1 MIGISVVLISFLQ
14 YNVKKSDT
22 LIKSISD
29 SSNLMNKDNLTV
41 CRSENVVGNEN
52 AFCERCGCWDCCFEK
67 SRCEPDDYF
76 ISLVYDLQ
84 KFSWEQMNVLIND
97 GNFYV

>member
-41 CRSENVVGNEN
+41 CQNV
-52 AFCERCGCWDCCFEK
+52 
-67 SRCEPDDYF
+67 
-76 ISLVYDLQ
+76 
-84 KFSWEQMNVLIND
+84 
-97 GNFYV
+97 